1 METIKI
7 ECNPNIAAKIL
18 DFLSSFSSK
27 DCKVVRE
34 DLYFEENK
42 KKLDAELAK
51 IENGTAEF
59 YTLDELDE
67 YLEKTISKYEN

>member
-1 METIKI
+1 M
-7 ECNPNIAAKIL
+7 
-18 DFLSSFSSK
+18 
-27 DCKVVRE
+27 RE